1 MNHPLHQLASASC
14 PGSKAQQRLQAEDVT
29 SFLLK
34 GGLGLGVKPHKC
46 SGAITRDYEGRPS
59 EILEHAER
67 NVLSSSSIARGGV
80 GYWSYW
86 TVWRLYDGL
95 HPAESG
101 QKKLA

>member
-1 MNHPLHQLASASC
+1 MSWLERAA
-14 PGSKAQQRLQAEDVT
+14 AAAD
-29 SFLLK
+29 
-34 GGLGLGVKPHKC
+34 GGCDELPTQGCLGLGVKPHKC

-67 NVLSSSSIARGGV
+67 DVLSSSSIARGGV
-80 GYWSYW
+80 EYWSYW